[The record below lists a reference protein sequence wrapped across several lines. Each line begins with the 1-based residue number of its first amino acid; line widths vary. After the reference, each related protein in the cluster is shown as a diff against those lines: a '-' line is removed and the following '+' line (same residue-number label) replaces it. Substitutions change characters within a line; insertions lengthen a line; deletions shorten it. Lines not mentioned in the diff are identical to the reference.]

1 MADYTTSNLGY
12 IGDANTDG
20 NVMGRSATDKQA
32 FFGATPVVQQT
43 GATLVTTTG
52 IVTGGVFSTSALSVA
67 FVQAVAAIQTALKNL
82 GLTT

>member
-1 MADYTTSNLGY
+1 MADYTTSNVEY
-12 IGDANTDG
+12 IGDEGSDG
-20 NVMGRSATDKQA
+20 AICGAASTSKRG

-43 GATLVTTTG
+43 GTTLVTTTG

>member
-1 MADYTTSNLGY
+1 MADYTTSNLAY
-12 IGDANTDG
+12 VGDANTDG
-20 NVMGRSATDKQA
+20 NVMGRSATDKSS

-43 GATLVTTTG
+43 GTALVTTTG
-52 IVTGGVFSTSALSVA
+52 VVTGGVFSTSTLSIQ